1 MGRIIAGT
9 MVIRKCD
16 KCGAEIGGQPLDR
29 ESINVSVGGGWGV
42 ELCKA
47 CAKPVI
53 HFLKRSQLLEVPL
66 ERHGFIKSTTLNS
79 QRLEDLAQHK
89 L

>member
-1 MGRIIAGT
+1 

-16 KCGAEIGGQPLDR
+16 TCGAEIGGSPLDR

-47 CAKPVI
+47 CARPVI
-53 HFLKRSQLLEVPL
+53 QFLKRAQLLEVQL
-66 ERHGFIKSTTLNS
+66 ERRGFIENA
-79 QRLEDLAQHK
+79 D
-89 L
+89 